1 MYAVREQKV
10 IADGLEY
17 TKRTEI
23 IATNEGFVAL
33 EATTLAAQQ
42 QQQPRPAMLPAI
54 TDRFVALEATTLA
67 AQQQPRP
74 IVAPPSPP
82 AITAGPPPVLIK
94 TAPEPEPC
102 CDYGCCEC
110 DDHFKWYSFAGKG
123 NITLILKKYKTV
135 RVSLS
140 SDINTVGVRKTRE
153 KQA

>member
-54 TDRFVALEATTLA
+54 TD
-67 AQQQPRP
+67 
-74 IVAPPSPP
+74 SPP
-82 AITAGPPPVLIK
+82 
-94 TAPEPEPC
+94 EPKPC

-110 DDHFKWYSFAGKG
+110 DDNFKWYSFVGKG
-123 NITLILKKYKTV
+123 AGIILLLILLYLIGIV
-135 RVSLS
+135 AFVAFIAVIAAIYIALGAIACLCG
-140 SDINTVGVRKTRE
+140 SDDN
-153 KQA
+153 

>member
-1 MYAVREQKV
+1 MYGVREQKV
-10 IADGLEY
+10 FSDGLEY
-17 TKRTEI
+17 TKRTEV
-23 IATNEGFVAL
+23 IATDGG
-33 EATTLAAQQ
+33 
-42 QQQPRPAMLPAI
+42 
-54 TDRFVALEATTLA
+54 FVALEATTLA

-123 NITLILKKYKTV
+123 AGVILLLILLYLIGIV
-135 RVSLS
+135 AFVAYIAAIAAMYIVMCVMALLCSG
-140 SDINTVGVRKTRE
+140 DDD
-153 KQA
+153 